1 MEFTYNPDF
10 LLGFSKVVTKT
21 PGCID
26 QESNIIYLSGWKD
39 VYSVYVPDHVATSF
53 GFKTFAVEFN
63 IEKAAGRNVWL
74 IPVGEL
80 GRCLGSTR
88 SYPVVGGASGRY
100 EHLGHKPYT
109 HEEEAMPRGAEA
121 YYRSIAGIQ

>member
-1 MEFTYNPDF
+1 MEFAFQPDF
-10 LLGFSKVVTKT
+10 TITFDSITTRV

-63 IEKAAGRNVWL
+63 MEKASGCNVWL

-80 GRCLGSTR
+80 GRCLAASR
-88 SYPVVGGASGRY
+88 LYPVVGGASGRY
-100 EHLGHKPYT
+100 EHLGDKPYT
-109 HEEEAMPRGAEA
+109 HEDEPMPNGAEA
-121 YYRSIAGIQ
+121 YYRSIVGTQ